1 MTKLMT
7 EFEIHCFTRSE
18 YGTLWRP
25 AIGAISYV
33 VTQISKMMI
42 IAGLINLSP
51 LWERIIDCLGMY
63 YFLVHHQKATVA
75 SVKILS
81 MI

>member
-1 MTKLMT
+1 M
-7 EFEIHCFTRSE
+7 F
-18 YGTLWRP
+18 
-25 AIGAISYV
+25 GALSYV

-51 LWERIIDCLGMY
+51 LWEHVIDCIGMY
-63 YFLVHHQKATVA
+63 YFLIHQQKATVA

-81 MI
+81 NIYLVYIVLSYKRYSF